1 MRINEIIV
9 ENEVEDVE
17 GKILTVLAFLKQ
29 KQVEDIPTADF
40 ITLVR
45 HAGAENINY
54 ESLVSMNDSSQKIK
68 NIINTIDKTHI
79 TLRNDNNTQVK
90 DNDVGSNDPTVTVS
104 NMAKSA
110 LDNRS

>member
-1 MRINEIIV
+1 MRISEIIF

-29 KQVEDIPTADF
+29 KQIEDIPTADF
-40 ITLVR
+40 ITLAK
-45 HAGAENINY
+45 HAGADNINF
-54 ESLVSMNDSSQKIK
+54 ESLVSINDASQKVK

-79 TLRNDNNTQVK
+79 TLRGDNEQRVK
-90 DNDVGSNDPTVTVS
+90 DNDVGSKDPTVTVS